1 MLYHHQSQQIDHQ
14 LPSLDK
20 VKELLEKGANLSA
33 AFDTVYCDILLS
45 FFGITGEP
53 LLWLQSYMY
62 LFDLVQYVS
71 SDGGSFVKHPLR
83 CGVPQGSAL
92 GTISHPLYTEV

>member
-33 AFDTVYCDILLS
+33 AFDTVYYDILLS
-45 FFGITGEP
+45 YF
-53 LLWLQSYMY
+53 L
-62 LFDLVQYVS
+62 
-71 SDGGSFVKHPLR
+71 
-83 CGVPQGSAL
+83 A
-92 GTISHPLYTEV
+92 

>member
-33 AFDTVYCDILLS
+33 AFDTVYYGILL
-45 FFGITGEP
+45 FHF
-53 LLWLQSYMY
+53 
-62 LFDLVQYVS
+62 LV
-71 SDGGSFVKHPLR
+71 
-83 CGVPQGSAL
+83 
-92 GTISHPLYTEV
+92 

>member
-1 MLYHHQSQQIDHQ
+1 
-14 LPSLDK
+14 
-20 VKELLEKGANLSA
+20 
-33 AFDTVYCDILLS
+33 
-45 FFGITGEP
+45 
-53 LLWLQSYMY
+53 MY
-62 LFDLVQYVS
+62 LCDLVQYVS